1 MSKTR
6 QFDVFL
12 CHNSNDKT
20 EVKAVA
26 YKLKELGLVPWL
38 DEWEL
43 IPGRSGRRSL
53 EAQIEQV
60 SSAAV
65 FVGKNGI
72 GPWQDEEISAFLYQV
87 KERNC
92 PVIPVLLQSAP
103 EKPNLPPFLID
114 RVWVDFCKNQPD
126 PISQLFWGIKGQK
139 LDDYLQ
145 NKLAVLLGQKDALEV
160 EIQDVKRKLDAVE
173 SLRNQ
178 CNPDL
183 QVLLDW
189 LSSIKDV
196 AVGKEYGNTALKKF
210 PNLKSE
216 VVKEGN
222 LERFYLEISCYLD
235 FIRLS
240 VERDDEIFIDEPAL
254 LPTLANSEIYESACF
269 DIYEEFFRLIKDR
282 IPERVELAVAAKLAA
297 NIDSFLTRLLL
308 FS

>member
-1 MSKTR
+1 
-6 QFDVFL
+6 
-12 CHNSNDKT
+12 
-20 EVKAVA
+20 
-26 YKLKELGLVPWL
+26 
-38 DEWEL
+38 
-43 IPGRSGRRSL
+43 
-53 EAQIEQV
+53 
-60 SSAAV
+60 
-65 FVGKNGI
+65 
-72 GPWQDEEISAFLYQV
+72 
-87 KERNC
+87 
-92 PVIPVLLQSAP
+92 
-103 EKPNLPPFLID
+103 
-114 RVWVDFCKNQPD
+114 
-126 PISQLFWGIKGQK
+126 
-139 LDDYLQ
+139 
-145 NKLAVLLGQKDALEV
+145 
-160 EIQDVKRKLDAVE
+160 
-173 SLRNQ
+173 
-178 CNPDL
+178 L

>member
-43 IPGRSGRRSL
+43 IPGRSGRKSL